1 MGACR
6 VPEEAPQE
14 IADLVVRCTG
24 EPEARPTAEQC
35 AEAIAGFL
43 PMGSVSRKSS
53 GRTASGEVGQ
63 FRRAS
68 GSGTQPNSPACPA
81 PRSGGGGPPKSS
93 GSNAPKSSGSAP
105 P

>member
-1 MGACR
+1 M
-6 VPEEAPQE
+6 
-14 IADLVVRCTG
+14 VRCTG
-24 EPEARPTAEQC
+24 EPELRPTAEQC
-35 AEAIAGFL
+35 AEAISSFL

-68 GSGTQPNSPACPA
+68 GGTQPNSQVCPA
-81 PRSGGGGPPKSS
+81 PRSGTSNPPKSS

>member
-1 MGACR
+1 M
-6 VPEEAPQE
+6 PEEAPQE

-24 EPEARPTAEQC
+24 EPELRPTAEQC
-35 AEAIAGFL
+35 AELISSFL
-43 PMGSVSRKSS
+43 PMGVARKSS

-68 GSGTQPNSPACPA
+68 GGSQPNSPACPA
-81 PRSGGGGPPKSS
+81 PKSGGSNPPKST
-93 GSNAPKSSGSAP
+93 GSNAPRSTGSAP